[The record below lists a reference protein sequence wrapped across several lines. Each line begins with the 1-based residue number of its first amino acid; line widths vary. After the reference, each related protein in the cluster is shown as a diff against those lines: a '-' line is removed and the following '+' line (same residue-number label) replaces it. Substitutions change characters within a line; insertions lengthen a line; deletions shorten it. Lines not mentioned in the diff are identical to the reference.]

1 MFHAKYIVI
10 CCDTMENEIENMS
23 EADLVAKSRLAT
35 NVKKT
40 VLLAYQTVI
49 SEEKI
54 KYKAINWT
62 EKE

>member
-40 VLLAYQTVI
+40 VLLAYQTT
-49 SEEKI
+49 SEKI
-54 KYKAINWT
+54 KYKAIKWT